1 MSEAIEGG
9 VRSIGRGALIR
20 SKLFSLAG
28 MLVEE
33 RLHEEWEPGKN
44 LILWVRV
51 PLEQRTVAG
60 LPNPMIHAKYN
71 STPDGETTVIEQES
85 NARLSVSRTF
95 AEHWRLEV
103 TPRHLYD
110 VRYLLVR
117 EDDDPRKE
125 AIIAE
130 IEDAM
135 RRLE

>member
-1 MSEAIEGG
+1 MLLPLALT
-9 VRSIGRGALIR
+9 GAADPVPVVY
-20 SKLFSLAG
+20 KLPVPSAQVKSAVLLAG
-28 MLVEE
+28 LNA
-33 RLHEEWEPGKN
+33 P
-44 LILWVRV
+44 
-51 PLEQRTVAG
+51 
-60 LPNPMIHAKYN
+60 
-71 STPDGETTVIEQES
+71 GETTVIEQES